1 MTRFP
6 LQIGPRLV
14 YSKNVCSLLGCLGNL
29 CIADAMTRWV
39 FEFHVK
45 DSIRTLFCAS
55 PDRMLAVPLEL
66 EVDLISANR
75 PRTPEYCEV

>member
-6 LQIGPRLV
+6 LHIGPRLV
-14 YSKNVCSLLGCLGNL
+14 YSKNVCSLLGC
-29 CIADAMTRWV
+29 AMTRWV

-66 EVDLISANR
+66 EVDTHFGQSSQD
-75 PRTPEYCEV
+75 P